1 MKWYFKNHPS
11 YKYEENLK
19 YRKWISEKYKFDL
32 KNYIN
37 QIKSWNILEIWTWI
51 WNFAYFCDEIWTK
64 KYTWIDI
71 DDYFFNFHR
80 KEFKKYNFVKDSFQ
94 NFLNTN
100 KDYDMVFTSHL
111 FEHLNKKE
119 RIEIINYIYKWLK
132 KWWIWINYMPNADSS
147 LIVWFWRWWDVTHTT
162 IYNKVS
168 FQQLINQSWN
178 DFSNIKH
185 LNINIWQNF
194 IKRMIHKIFLFFSK
208 IYYIWMWRNFP
219 EIYTWEIISILKK

>member
-1 MKWYFKNHPS
+1 
-11 YKYEENLK
+11 
-19 YRKWISEKYKFDL
+19 
-32 KNYIN
+32 
-37 QIKSWNILEIWTWI
+37 
-51 WNFAYFCDEIWTK
+51 
-64 KYTWIDI
+64 
-71 DDYFFNFHR
+71 
-80 KEFKKYNFVKDSFQ
+80 
-94 NFLNTN
+94 
-100 KDYDMVFTSHL
+100 MVFTSHL